1 MDNWMSLAKLNMK
14 HNEVMYQQCSIL
26 LFKAF
31 INAYYALFL
40 ENSRKLAQYAVRG
53 MLICHSEHIHTHTD
67 TYSEL

>member
-14 HNEVMYQQCSIL
+14 HSEVMCQQCSIL

-40 ENSRKLAQYAVRG
+40 ENSRKLAQYAVRC
-53 MLICHSEHIHTHTD
+53 MLILNVYIHTQILTVNFD
-67 TYSEL
+67 L